1 MTELR
6 NPLID
11 GPFTRTLIE
20 LRWGDMDAYGHV
32 NNVTQL
38 KLLEEARVKAFGSP
52 TAARDVSPGLLPG
65 GERTDAFGLV
75 MPPVFREASADVQI
89 LVSGHAIEYR
99 DPIPYRDG
107 PIAID
112 VCIVRI
118 TPVIIKVGYVILEPD
133 GSKVYSVAESDLVF
147 VDAETGRARRLRDDE
162 QAAFADCATGPL
174 PLKRR

>member
-6 NPLID
+6 HPLID
-11 GPFTRTLIE
+11 GRFTRTLIE

-32 NNVTQL
+32 NNVTQM

-52 TAARDVSPGLLPG
+52 TAARDVTPGPLPG
-65 GERTDAFGLV
+65 GEREDSFGLV
-75 MPPVFREASADVQI
+75 MPPVFRDASADVQI

-112 VCIVRI
+112 VCVSRI

-133 GSKVYSVAESDLVF
+133 ETRIYSIAESDIVF
-147 VDAETGRARRLRDDE
+147 VDGETGRARRLRDDE
-162 QAAFADCATGPL
+162 REAFEPYEVGPMRI
-174 PLKRR
+174 KRR